1 MSAISGIAL
10 NRGLLRALRV
20 AASPAAI
27 WAAVFLNGSSL
38 AAEAQSAEPTLD
50 VQRDDELDDMPDDEP
65 EFAHDFST
73 YQPTAKATRIEPSE
87 APTIDGLLN
96 DPAWA
101 KAEIIDE
108 FYQLDPDTGRPST
121 ERTEVRF
128 LYDAETLYVGIYAF
142 DKEPDRIIATNRSRD
157 GMLGVDDTV
166 RIYLDPLNTRRN
178 SYYFEVNAAGA
189 RADALIQ
196 NNTDY
201 IREWNT
207 IWSGKAMIVD
217 DGYIV
222 EMAIPFRNLAYDPS
236 KPDWVIE
243 FSRNIRRKAERIR
256 WSMISAATQFS
267 DITRSG
273 TLTGITGIE
282 QGIGLDLQLFG
293 SLRYRYDWQD
303 PKREIVSFRA
313 GGNAFY
319 KITPLLTGT
328 LTVNPDFS
336 DAPLD
341 LRQVNTTRFALFQ
354 PETRDFFLQDVAT
367 FEFGGRGFTTGFN
380 YPYQA
385 DNGQS
390 FFSRNIGLANGM
402 PVSIIGGTKLSGELG
417 GLGVGGLSVVTNGT
431 GTTKRSQVL
440 NVGRVTIPFGETKAG
455 IIFTNGDPSG
465 LTENTLAGADVQYRD
480 SDFFPGKIL
489 QADAYYQRT
498 FSNTRGDDDSW
509 GVAINYPNEPFGG
522 EAHFKQIG
530 TNFFPALGFVNR
542 SGIRQYDG
550 RAIYRRRDLGWRW
563 LDVGTQWYAVTS
575 LDNHLESRENGIYA
589 GINTSFADEV
599 YLRLLDDFED
609 VPVEFKIAGKVPVPP
624 GRYHWTNINPN
635 FRTSEARPFF
645 FRGDIICCSFYNG
658 TYFRFDLQ
666 SDFRPIPLIQLAP
679 RYTYTHID
687 LPTGIVNIH
696 LITADL
702 RINFT
707 PDMQVFGQVQYD
719 NISES
724 FAASIRFFWEYEPGK
739 QLFASIGQSAMIP
752 GEPIFVPQTT
762 QASIRLGQ
770 TLRF

>member
-256 WSMISAATQFS
+256 WSMISAAVQFS

-273 TLTGITGIE
+273 TLTGITGID

-341 LRQVNTTRFALFQ
+341 LR
-354 PETRDFFLQDVAT
+354 
-367 FEFGGRGFTTGFN
+367 G
-380 YPYQA
+380 
-385 DNGQS
+385 
-390 FFSRNIGLANGM
+390 SRC
-402 PVSIIGGTKLSGELG
+402 SS
-417 GLGVGGLSVVTNGT
+417 
-431 GTTKRSQVL
+431 RR
-440 NVGRVTIPFGETKAG
+440 RVT
-455 IIFTNGDPSG
+455 S
-465 LTENTLAGADVQYRD
+465 
-480 SDFFPGKIL
+480 S
-489 QADAYYQRT
+489 
-498 FSNTRGDDDSW
+498 
-509 GVAINYPNEPFGG
+509 
-522 EAHFKQIG
+522 
-530 TNFFPALGFVNR
+530 
-542 SGIRQYDG
+542 
-550 RAIYRRRDLGWRW
+550 
-563 LDVGTQWYAVTS
+563 
-575 LDNHLESRENGIYA
+575 
-589 GINTSFADEV
+589 
-599 YLRLLDDFED
+599 
-609 VPVEFKIAGKVPVPP
+609 
-624 GRYHWTNINPN
+624 
-635 FRTSEARPFF
+635 FRTWRRSSSA
-645 FRGDIICCSFYNG
+645 
-658 TYFRFDLQ
+658 
-666 SDFRPIPLIQLAP
+666 AA
-679 RYTYTHID
+679 D
-687 LPTGIVNIH
+687 LPPASITPTR
-696 LITADL
+696 LITAS
-702 RINFT
+702 RSSRA
-707 PDMQVFGQVQYD
+707 
-719 NISES
+719 IS
-724 FAASIRFFWEYEPGK
+724 ASRMGCRS
-739 QLFASIGQSAMIP
+739 ASSA
-752 GEPIFVPQTT
+752 VRNCR
-762 QASIRLGQ
+762 ASLADWASADSRS
-770 TLRF
+770 